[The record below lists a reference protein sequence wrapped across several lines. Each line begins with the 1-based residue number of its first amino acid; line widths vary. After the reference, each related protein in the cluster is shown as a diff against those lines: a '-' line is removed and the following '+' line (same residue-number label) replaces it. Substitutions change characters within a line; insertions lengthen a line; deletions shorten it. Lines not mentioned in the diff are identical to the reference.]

1 MPNVFN
7 PDPDTVMQREG
18 AGFRGTGIGVL
29 AAAGATEL
37 GGNVIVI
44 EPGDVP
50 VPYHYHLGI
59 EEAAIVLEGEPHLR
73 TPSGWRRLERGE
85 AVVFPRGANG
95 AHQFANKSDE
105 PVHVLL
111 LSNKNVAD
119 VVVYPDSGKWM
130 AAGRDESAEHGMTR
144 KIFPADGEV
153 DYFYGEQPP
162 DLSSIADA

>member
-1 MPNVFN
+1 VPNVFN

-73 TPSGWRRLERGE
+73 TPSGWRRLARGE
-85 AVVFPRGANG
+85 AVVFPRGAEG
-95 AHQFANKSDE
+95 AHQFANKADV
-105 PVHVLL
+105 PARVLL
-111 LSNKNVAD
+111 LSNQNVAD
-119 VVVYPDSGKWM
+119 VIVYPDSQKWM
-130 AAGRDESAEHGMTR
+130 AAGRDKSAERGMAK
-144 KIFPADGEV
+144 KIFPEASEV
-153 DYFYGEQPP
+153 DYFHGEQPP
-162 DLSSIADA
+162 DLGAIGDA